1 MYERLIGTSCEK
13 WFVCRLE
20 GVAGWMR
27 EGKRSVPDYVAG
39 LLITLL
45 HECA

>member
-1 MYERLIGTSCEK
+1 MYERLIGASCEK

-27 EGKRSVPDYVAG
+27 EASDRFQTMLMD
-39 LLITLL
+39 
-45 HECA
+45 